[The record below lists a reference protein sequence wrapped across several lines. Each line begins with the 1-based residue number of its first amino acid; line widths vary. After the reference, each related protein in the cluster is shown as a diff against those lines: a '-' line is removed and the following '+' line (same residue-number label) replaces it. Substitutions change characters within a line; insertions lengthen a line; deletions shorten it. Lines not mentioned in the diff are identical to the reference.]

1 MNQSDERDFPA
12 RDLQWRTKWRA
23 PTTSRIA
30 GIDEGLDAMNL
41 WQDEKPPGRPA
52 WATGG
57 SRSINSTGAE
67 HSSGKARR
75 SRTISRPMPPG
86 SWTKST
92 FGLPFSESRTTR
104 FAFARQGYVFK
115 RVSTTTRCARMPGPT
130 TERQASQRNIL
141 WSQCECCRVA
151 HCRQFS
157 EFSDHKIRK
166 RRARNP
172 NAGFTE
178 NRLTRIRRS
187 RWTPG
192 RRPCSRQVAKGI
204 PICHSRSR
212 RLYAG
217 WLRSGWLQHIIAAK
231 ESPTRSLGRKK
242 TTAEEGGLS
251 SGP

>member
-1 MNQSDERDFPA
+1 
-12 RDLQWRTKWRA
+12 
-23 PTTSRIA
+23 
-30 GIDEGLDAMNL
+30 MNL

-67 HSSGKARR
+67 HSSGKARALER
-75 SRTISRPMPPG
+75 SPDRCRRDHGRNPLSACRFPRVAPR
-86 SWTKST
+86 
-92 FGLPFSESRTTR
+92 GLPLRDRDTFSNESRQQLGARECRDRRPRDRLHNETSFGANASAAGWLIADSFQNFLITR
-104 FAFARQGYVFK
+104 
-115 RVSTTTRCARMPGPT
+115 S
-130 TERQASQRNIL
+130 ASG
-141 WSQCECCRVA
+141 
-151 HCRQFS
+151 
-157 EFSDHKIRK
+157 
-166 RRARNP
+166 RARNP